1 MADSNIQVVLSA
13 KDNASKV
20 IRQTETSVRNFS
32 AQVNR
37 TQVVNKNFS
46 GGLATV
52 GRSAGQAGLQFSQ
65 LVGQIKGGTQPMLA
79 LSQQAA
85 DLGFVLGVPLVGAIV
100 SIGSA
105 LLMGMNKPMEETK
118 KTTSELIDELRKL
131 EVEQGRL
138 TISQQNLLNIRYN
151 ERVKELS
158 AELKVLNNQLSA
170 NSSQTFAAINKLEK
184 LTEGT
189 TEYDA
194 QLKKINELEKQR
206 TQILVDRTAKEGELN
221 DAVNKTT
228 ESSKDFV
235 KNLQKEV
242 DQLGKTRVELL
253 AMQAAKENL
262 SAEDRKLT
270 EQLIGQ
276 VQAYEMAQQMT
287 KANKNELDKLKES
300 TLLTSDAMENAAAS
314 GLKSMEDGLISL
326 IAGTK
331 SVSDSFKSMAT
342 SIISD
347 LIRMQIRSSITAP
360 LANMLGGFFAG
371 AGAVSTVNGV
381 PVENMMTKAYAQT
394 SMSLPVPQATGGAAQ
409 AGRPYLVGER
419 GPELFVPGQT
429 GAVVPN
435 GAAAPVNVTLNIST
449 GVAQTVRT
457 EIASLMPQISA
468 ATQQAVL
475 DARRRGGSFASAF
488 GG

>member
-85 DLGFVLGVPLVGAIV
+85 DLGFVLGVPLIGAIV

-158 AELKVLNNQLSA
+158 GELKVLNNQLSA

-206 TQILVDRTAKEGELN
+206 AQILVDRTAKEGELN

-228 ESSKDFV
+228 ESTKDFV
-235 KNLQKEV
+235 KELQKEV

-253 AMQAAKENL
+253 AMRAAKEKL

-276 VQAYEMAQQMT
+276 IQAYEMAQTMT
-287 KANKNELDKLKES
+287 KVSKNELDKLAES
-300 TLLTSDAMENAAAS
+300 TKLTSDDFENFAAS
-314 GLKSMEDGLISL
+314 GLKSMEDGLLDLISQ
-326 IAGTK
+326 TK
-331 SVSDSFKSMAT
+331 SVSSAFRSMAA
-342 SIISD
+342 SVAAD
-347 LIRMQIRSSITAP
+347 LARMMIRQSITQP
-360 LANMLGGFFAG
+360 LANALGGFLG
-371 AGAVSTVNGV
+371 GSGAVSMVNGV
-381 PVENMMTKAYAQT
+381 PVENLMTRASASVT
-394 SMSLPVPQATGGAAQ
+394 AGMPIPMANGGPVKSGTN
-409 AGRPYLVGER
+409 YLVGENGPEILTMGSQNGYITPNSGTGGTTVVNFNLNAVDTQSGVQFLLANKGAIVGMVQQAYNRRGQR
-419 GPELFVPGQT
+419 GP
-429 GAVVPN
+429 N
-435 GAAAPVNVTLNIST
+435 G
-449 GVAQTVRT
+449 
-457 EIASLMPQISA
+457 
-468 ATQQAVL
+468 
-475 DARRRGGSFASAF
+475 
-488 GG
+488 